1 MHAFKVSRDTL
12 LSKDN
17 FQIIYCKLC
26 ISGFKCYSSLEST
39 ATICLPQSGE
49 AKLSFGLLSFMICG
63 IIPVPCTVRKCQ
75 QADKYQIE
83 MIRSGFSRNTNTILF
98 LTEKSSLINF
108 NLNRLSNFI
117 FYKLYVIVYSGTVL
131 LDKCTFQRNKL
142 TGYTSLVFDA
152 IFLFISNFLRK
163 LDGFLKTQENL
174 EDAVNVL

>member
-1 MHAFKVSRDTL
+1 MYYRIQL
-12 LSKDN
+12 LLK
-17 FQIIYCKLC
+17 FRKHRYHMI
-26 ISGFKCYSSLEST
+26 
-39 ATICLPQSGE
+39 PQLGE

-63 IIPVPCTVRKCQ
+63 IIPVPCTVRNCQ

-83 MIRSGFSRNTNTILF
+83 MIRSGFGRSTNTILF
-98 LTEKSSLINF
+98 LKSINF